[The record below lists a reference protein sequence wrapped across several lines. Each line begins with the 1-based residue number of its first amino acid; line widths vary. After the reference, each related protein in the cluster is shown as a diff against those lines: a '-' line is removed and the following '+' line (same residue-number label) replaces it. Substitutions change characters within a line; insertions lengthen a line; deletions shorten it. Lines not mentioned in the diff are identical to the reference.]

1 MPTIYTHEIPFW
13 DGTTYDN
20 TVNPYVVSGHSIGAS
35 TIATDTRRNTDF
47 IKSMV
52 ETYLNEYCHGITID
66 EVLELIRKHQPER
79 LL

>member
-1 MPTIYTHEIPFW
+1 MPTIYNDEISW
-13 DGTTYDN
+13 DGTIFNN

-35 TIATDTRRNTDF
+35 TIATDTRINTDF
-47 IKSMV
+47 MKSIV
-52 ETYLNEYCHGITID
+52 ENYLKEHYHGITLD